1 MNPCDWWTASVRGEV
16 VFDCNVPLDYACN
29 IGQRGDWARE
39 VIKWAKT
46 EDHTMLISAMA
57 HGEILAVLRN
67 LELRQIADSRKAFP
81 KGPGDFAAVDA
92 QVGVMSRDITHPE
105 TMPVGSQNVGA
116 TAADPPDPVEQRP
129 TRMAARRIVMRK
141 IPGSRHSRPRFRKD
155 LTEVRATGPYRSSW
169 RKSKPGFEMRT
180 ACRLCRLKAHVSNR
194 YFSVQ
199 RGDPTRA
206 RNVVT

>member
-1 MNPCDWWTASVRGEV
+1 MIGGRPRPRVKSCSTATSRWITPVTSANGE
-16 VFDCNVPLDYACN
+16 
-29 IGQRGDWARE
+29 IGQGRSSSGPKRKITRCSYRRWPTARSSQCC
-39 VIKWAKT
+39 AT
-46 EDHTMLISAMA
+46 LNYGRSPTA
-57 HGEILAVLRN
+57 GR
-67 LELRQIADSRKAFP
+67 RSRKAR
-81 KGPGDFAAVDA
+81 GDFAAVDA

-141 IPGSRHSRPRFRKD
+141 IPDSRHSRPRFRKD
-155 LTEVRATGPYRSSW
+155 LTAVRATGPYRSSW
-169 RKSKPGFEMRT
+169 RKSKPGFEMRI

-199 RGDPTRA
+199 RGDPARA